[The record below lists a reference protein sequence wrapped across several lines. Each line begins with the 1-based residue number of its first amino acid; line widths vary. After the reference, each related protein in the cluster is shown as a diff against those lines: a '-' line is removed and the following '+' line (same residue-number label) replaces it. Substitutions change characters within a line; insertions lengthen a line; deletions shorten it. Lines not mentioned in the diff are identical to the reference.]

1 MSDRNER
8 FIRGTLDRAV
18 RTGRINETERSKW
31 AAKLARD
38 PVATAMDLAGPKR
51 ATTSARPEPVR
62 PKSAKPKKP
71 ARQKSKTRTQ
81 GTGLLPELRD
91 RSTTAANPRE
101 RDRIVND
108 AIKAGKIAKSERSR
122 YKEMYDRDPVSTR
135 LLLSKLTGCP
145 PPVTAARRRSGT
157 GLLKELDR

>member
-1 MSDRNER
+1 MSDRDER

-18 RTGRINETERSKW
+18 RTGRIKQSERSKW
-31 AAKLARD
+31 AAKLTRD
-38 PVATAMDLAGPKR
+38 PVATAMELAGSKR
-51 ATTSARPEPVR
+51 ATTSAPPKPV
-62 PKSAKPKKP
+62 KAKTAKPKKP
-71 ARQKSKTRTQ
+71 ARQKAKTQSQ
-81 GTGLLPELRD
+81 GTGLLRELSE
-91 RSTTAANPRE
+91 RSTTAATPGE

-145 PPVTAARRRSGT
+145 PPVTTTRRRSGT